1 MGRGRGRGRGGR
13 GGSGRG
19 GGGDGD
25 GDFEDQYG
33 ASMVSQDR
41 GQHAPARGRGG
52 GGGTGGGDAG
62 GGRGGRGVAFDE
74 IAPTRELPKFLQA
87 HAHLLGAGRGGAGGA
102 GGEDGPA
109 VEAPEAEARAERL
122 DDEEDALRRAL
133 ELDPS
138 LAEAHPELRPV
149 ANRVEAAAL
158 KARGNAAFAAGD
170 HAAASAAF
178 RRCEELDPADAVY
191 ASNASATLC
200 ALKQYSDALGAARRA
215 LALRPGWAKAHARAG
230 AALLGLERFGEA
242 ADAYARAAELEPGD
256 RALFDAMQR
265 ARAADA
271 REASEGRHK
280 FKRKAEEDAG
290 GAGAAAKRREAPAAH
305 APAGAAVRNRTLLSF
320 GDEEEDAGDDE

>member
-1 MGRGRGRGRGGR
+1 L
-13 GGSGRG
+13 
-19 GGGDGD
+19 
-25 GDFEDQYG
+25 
-33 ASMVSQDR
+33 
-41 GQHAPARGRGG
+41 AP
-52 GGGTGGGDAG
+52 
-62 GGRGGRGVAFDE
+62 
-74 IAPTRELPKFLQA
+74 IRELPKFLQA
-87 HAHLLGAGRGGAGGA
+87 HAHLLGAGHGGAGGA

-109 VEAPEAEARAERL
+109 VEAPGAEARAERL
-122 DDEEDALRRAL
+122 DEEEDALRRAL

-191 ASNASATLC
+191 ASNASAALC
-200 ALKQYSDALGAARRA
+200 ALKQYAGALGAARRA
-215 LALRPGWAKAHARAG
+215 LALRPRWAKAHARAG

-271 REASEGRHK
+271 RETAEGRHK
-280 FKRKAEEDAG
+280 FKRKAEEG
-290 GAGAAAKRREAPAAH
+290 GGGGVGGAAKRREVPAAH
-305 APAGAAVRNRTLLSF
+305 APASAAVRNRTLLSF
-320 GDEEEDAGDDE
+320 GDEEDAGDDE